1 MDNTKAI
8 NTISFFTGYGGIERG
23 LKLAG
28 ERVNHIASC
37 EIEAYAE
44 ANLIYKMETGA
55 LPPHPIWTDAK
66 TFPGSDFLGKV
77 DLFTGG
83 FPCQPFSAAGSRNA
97 DEDPRHLWPACLKF
111 IKEAQPNRVFLE
123 NVEGLIS
130 AKLGGDNWADPKGT
144 PVLLHVLRELE
155 RRGYKATWGI
165 FSAEEVGAPHR
176 RKRVFILG
184 QLEDTESQQS
194 GWDAVEREEQRQP
207 KPISSS
213 LKSRTEELANSDSK
227 RLEGTLSTGKAYS
240 EQRSRQDEITARCS
254 SLRQNFKL
262 AQSDSEGSHG
272 QLWDSSNDQERRK
285 EERRYT
291 AQESIWPTRPGERQ
305 GPNEQPRVKP
315 KLGRATDGNSYRV
328 DRLRLLGNGVVP
340 QTAALAWLTLNERLE
355 MGGGATQDG
364 KELEIP

>member
-1 MDNTKAI
+1 MDTTKAI

-44 ANLIYKMETGA
+44 ANLIHKMETGA

-66 TFPGSDFLGKV
+66 TFPGTDFFGKV

-97 DEDPRHLWPACLKF
+97 DEDPRHLWPSCLRAIESF
-111 IKEAQPNRVFLE
+111 RPTRVFLE

-165 FSAEEVGAPHR
+165 FSAEEIGAPHR
-176 RKRVFILG
+176 RKRVFMLA
-184 QLEDTESQQS
+184 Q
-194 GWDAVEREEQRQP
+194 
-207 KPISSS
+207 
-213 LKSRTEELANSDSK
+213 LANSESW
-227 RLEGTLSTGKAYS
+227 EGGRNAMEREKPRPPVVECKSVA
-240 EQRSRQDEITARCS
+240 
-254 SLRQNFKL
+254 KL
-262 AQSDSEGSHG
+262 ANSETMQCNGRSDNKRELNRKIKISKSRDHCGSGRVQKLANSEHTPY
-272 QLWDSSNDQERRK
+272 K
-285 EERRYT
+285 
-291 AQESIWPTRPGERQ
+291 SIWPTRPGERQ
-305 GPNEQPRVKP
+305 GPTEQPRVKP
-315 KLGRATDGNSYRV
+315 KLGRAANGNSYRV

-340 QTAALAWLTLNERLE
+340 QTAALAWIELN
-355 MGGGATQDG
+355 
-364 KELEIP
+364 KKINK

>member
-44 ANLIYKMETGA
+44 ANLIHKMEAGA
-55 LPPHPIWTDAK
+55 LPPHPIYTDAK
-66 TFPGSDFLGKV
+66 TFPGADFLGKV

-97 DEDPRHLWPACLKF
+97 DEDPRHLWPSCLRAIESF
-111 IKEAQPNRVFLE
+111 RPNRVFLE

-155 RRGYKATWGI
+155 RRGYRATWGI

-176 RKRVFILG
+176 RKRVFILA
-184 QLEDTESQQS
+184 QLANSEAMQRNGGNDN
-194 GWDAVEREEQRQP
+194 ERELSG
-207 KPISSS
+207 KIKVS
-213 LKSRTEELANSDSK
+213 KSRDHCRSGRVQKLANSDSE
-227 RLEGTLSTGKAYS
+227 RLERTLPTRKAYS

-254 SLRQNFKL
+254 SLRQNVKL

-272 QLWDSSNDQERRK
+272 QLWDSSKGQERRK
-285 EERRYT
+285 EERRHT

-315 KLGRATDGNSYRV
+315 KLGRAVNGNPHRV

-340 QTAALAWLTLNERLE
+340 QTAALAWIELN
-355 MGGGATQDG
+355 
-364 KELEIP
+364 KKINN